1 MIFEKKNWLIKTKI
15 PITTNIGCDR
25 TIPELQNNENNFEKN
40 FDRGGCR
47 HPILAVFLQKKFSRV
62 LILVSRLFLD
72 KNNLNGNPGFRWAF
86 SAQ

>member
-1 MIFEKKNWLIKTKI
+1 M
-15 PITTNIGCDR
+15 NIGCDR
-25 TIPELQNNENNFEKN
+25 KLPGLQKNEKKIEKI

-47 HPILAVFLQKKFSRV
+47 HPILAVFLQKKFSRL